1 MVLTERA
8 PAKVNLSLAVV
19 GRRADGFHELVSV
32 VAPISLSDSL
42 TWEPAATES
51 LACDDPT
58 VPTDGSNL
66 VLKAA
71 AAYRRARPEAPVGR
85 FTLAKRVPHG
95 AGLGGGSSDAAAA
108 LRLLDRA
115 SGRPLG
121 PDRLRA
127 IAAGVGSD
135 CPLFVDPCPCVLRGR
150 GERVEPLRGS
160 GAADWSGRRLLLAKP
175 SFGVPTPEAYRWL
188 AARGSYAS
196 PAAAEAALALALAS
210 GDPASV
216 VALGNDLELPVFEAL
231 PALRQGVSRIRERLG
246 LELRLTGS
254 GSACFAL
261 VGDGVDPAA
270 VREVLEPEWGG
281 QVWTSLV
288 DLA

>member
-19 GRRADGFHELVSV
+19 GRRPDGFHELVSV
-32 VAPISLSDSL
+32 VAPLSLADTL
-42 TWEPAATES
+42 TWEPATAES

-58 VPTDGSNL
+58 VPADGSNL

-85 FTLAKRVPHG
+85 FALAKRAPHG

-115 SGRPLG
+115 SGRPMG

-127 IAAGVGSD
+127 IAAEVGSD
-135 CPLFVDPCPCVLRGR
+135 CPLFVDPRPCVLRGR
-150 GERVEPLRGS
+150 GERVEVLPAEV
-160 GAADWSGRRLLLAKP
+160 AAAWSGRRLLLAKP
-175 SFGVPTPEAYRWL
+175 SFGVSTPDAYRWR
-188 AARGSYAS
+188 ASRGAYAS
-196 PAAAEAALALALAS
+196 PVAAEAALALALAS

-216 VALGNDLELPVFEAL
+216 VALGNDLQDPVFDAL
-231 PALRQGVSRIRERLG
+231 PALRKGVERVRDRLG
-246 LELRLTGS
+246 LGLTLTGS

-261 VGDGVDPAA
+261 VGDGVDPDA
-270 VREVLEPEWGG
+270 VRSVLEPDWGG
-281 QVWTSLV
+281 DVWTRLV